1 MAIVGGFCG
10 SVGRTP
16 LIELSGLSRLT
27 GCRILGKAEF
37 LNPGGSVKDRA
48 ALGIIEDAEERG
60 LLKPGGTIVEGT
72 AGNTGIGLAH
82 VANARGYRTI
92 IVIPETQSLE
102 KQEYLRAIGAEV
114 RPVPPAP
121 YKDPRNFNHI
131 AKALAEEIP
140 GAYWANQFDNTANRQ
155 QHFKTTGPEI
165 YEDTEG
171 RIDGFVAAVG
181 TGGTLAGVSMYLKS
195 QNPRVRTVCVDPHGA
210 AMWSWIKRGNLEF
223 NAGSSITEG
232 IGQNR
237 VTANIQG
244 APIDDAY
251 RVADAPII
259 EMVHYLVREEGLM
272 LGSSAALNVIG
283 AYLLARDLGPGHTVV
298 TILCDGGARYLSRL
312 FNPTWLKEKNL
323 TPRCSVRSDLSF
335 LIGISTGA

>member
-1 MAIVGGFCG
+1 MSIINGFCG

-16 LIELSGLSRLT
+16 LIELTGLSVLT

-48 ALGIIEDAEERG
+48 ALGIIEDAEKRG

-92 IVIPETQSLE
+92 IVIPETQSQE
-102 KQEYLRAIGAEV
+102 KQEYLRALGAEV

-121 YKDPRNFNHI
+121 YKDPRNYNHI

-140 GAYWANQFDNTANRQ
+140 GAYWANQFDNTANRA
-155 QHFKTTGPEI
+155 QHIKTTGPEI
-165 YEDTEG
+165 FDDTQG

-181 TGGTLAGVSMYLKS
+181 TGGTLAGVSIYLKS
-195 QNPRVRTVCVDPHGA
+195 RNPRIRTVCVDPHGA
-210 AMWSWIKRGNLEF
+210 AMWSWIKHGNLDF
-223 NAGSSITEG
+223 NAGSSVTEG

-251 RVADAPII
+251 RIADAPIV
-259 EMVHYLVREEGLM
+259 EMVHYLVRAEGLL

-298 TILCDGGARYLSRL
+298 TILCDSGSRYLSKL
-312 FNPTWLKEKNL
+312 FNPTWLKGKNI
-323 TPRCSVRSDLSF
+323 TPRGSARGDLSF
-335 LIGISTGA
+335 LDGITTGA